1 MPYSIMNSNEEK
13 RMWELAGKKIAGEAT
28 TTELNELN
36 AMLEKF
42 PEALYSLEIISH
54 YWTSSEKKT
63 EYTEREAALEK
74 HMLRIQK
81 EQLAAEVWQQSEDRA
96 TPVLKLRKPALYAI
110 AASVLLV
117 IAISAFWNL
126 QSKSNQSPVATA
138 SNKTLAASK
147 GAKNHF
153 ILPDG
158 SKVWLNAGST
168 ITYTGDFSK
177 DSIREVFLSGEA
189 FFEIRH
195 DDHHPFLIH
204 TAQMDIRD
212 LGTSFNVKA
221 YPNEK
226 AEATLIEGS
235 IEVEIKNEKQS
246 TILTK
251 PNEKIVVYSNTLESG
266 KSDNNAG
273 KADQNKSQRI
283 FQVSTAII
291 NPKDSLLVETAWMED
306 RLVFRAETFA
316 ELAIRMERWYDVTI
330 EFENEE
336 QKKYKLTG
344 AFANETVEQALSE
357 LQLMKPFH
365 FTLNNG
371 KIIIKK

>member
-1 MPYSIMNSNEEK
+1 
-13 RMWELAGKKIAGEAT
+13 MWELAGKKIAGEAT
-28 TTELNELN
+28 ETELKELN
-36 AMLEKF
+36 AILEKF
-42 PEALYSLEIISH
+42 PEALYSLETISH
-54 YWTSSEKKT
+54 YWVSSEKKT
-63 EYTEREAALEK
+63 GYTEREAALEK
-74 HMLRIQK
+74 HMHRIQK
-81 EQLAAEVWQQSEDRA
+81 EQLAAEVWQQSEDNA
-96 TPVLKLRKPALYAI
+96 PPVLNIRKRALYAI
-110 AASVLLV
+110 AASVLMV
-117 IAISAFWNL
+117 ISISAFWNL
-126 QSKSNQSPVATA
+126 QHKSNQSSVATA

-168 ITYTGDFSK
+168 ITYAVDFGK
-177 DSIREVFLSGEA
+177 DFIREVFLSGEA

-204 TAQMDIRD
+204 TGQMDIRD

-221 YPNEK
+221 YPNES

-235 IEVEIKNEKQS
+235 IEVQLKNEKQS
-246 TILTK
+246 TVLTR
-251 PNEKIVVYSNTLESG
+251 PNEKIVVYSKPLG
-266 KSDNNAG
+266 SDNGDNQD
-273 KADQNKSQRI
+273 KTDHNKGSRG
-283 FQVSTAII
+283 FQVSTALI
-291 NPKDSLLVETAWMED
+291 NPTDSLLAETAWMED
-306 RLVFRAETFA
+306 RLIFRSETFA

-344 AFANETVEQALSE
+344 AFANETVEQALLE
-357 LQLMKPFH
+357 LQLMKPFY